1 VTVKDAE
8 SWAELDVRK
17 DRTRADAIMTMMLMP
32 HGLLLL
38 A

>member
-1 VTVKDAE
+1 MTVKDAE
-8 SWAELDVRK
+8 SWAELDARK
-17 DRTRADAIMTMMLMP
+17 ERKRADAIMTMMLMP